1 MVFADFFLFQLL
13 CSFVAGA
20 FVVAGATWAAERFQT
35 RWGGFIAAI
44 PTTTAVS
51 LVFIAW
57 TQGNEFAARAANVT
71 PAAVAGSLLFAL
83 VFVKTALRG
92 GRESKEFVFPLA
104 AGLASWLAIAL
115 LVVSFKPSI
124 WVSILVFIPFFAL
137 FFASLTLKKHE
148 HKKFAVARLTARE
161 TVFRAVLGGCVITGT
176 VLLAR
181 AFGEAWGGVAGTFP
195 AVFASSLAIL
205 TRRNGAGFAEFFAK
219 DFSFGI
225 IANCVFLVGVALLL
239 PSLGFAAG
247 FAASYA
253 IGLLA
258 ALAFYA
264 AFKSSPRLCRVLQG
278 AR

>member
-1 MVFADFFLFQLL
+1 MNLFLFQLF
-13 CSFVAGA
+13 CSFIAGA
-20 FVVAGATWAAERFQT
+20 FVVAGSTWIAERFQS

-57 TQGNEFAARAANVT
+57 TQGIEFAARAANVI
-71 PAAVAGSLLFAL
+71 PAALAGSLLFAL
-83 VFVKTALRG
+83 VFVKTALH
-92 GRESKEFVFPLA
+92 GRKKDKKIWRPLVF
-104 AGLASWLAIAL
+104 GLAVWLAIAL
-115 LVVSFKPSI
+115 LVVSFKPALL
-124 WVSILVFIPFFAL
+124 VSVAVFVPFFVL
-137 FFASLTLKKHE
+137 FFVLMTLKKRE
-148 HKKFAVARLTARE
+148 RKKVRAERLTVNE
-161 TVFRAVLGGCVITGT
+161 TIFRAILGGCIIMGT
-176 VLLAR
+176 VLLAK

-195 AVFASSLAIL
+195 AVFVSSLAIL
-205 TRRNGAGFAEFFAK
+205 TRRNGASFADFFAK

-225 IANCVFLVGVALLL
+225 IANCVFAASVALLL

-247 FAASYA
+247 FVVCYA

-264 AFKSSPRLCRVLQG
+264 VFKSLPRFCRFLPA